1 MAILRV
7 ADTLNYC
14 LRILLSCI
22 FRSEANDLALRIARQ
37 HTDAEDMI
45 IVDR

>member
-1 MAILRV
+1 MSDKIIIY
-7 ADTLNYC
+7 LNC
-14 LRILLSCI
+14 LRILLSFI